1 MVLKSL
7 YTGAVVVTL
16 AAVGWFILPLV
27 YGVLIGVLAG
37 LGLIDGAGALSVVPL
52 ATVLG
57 VFVLVGWYVS

>member
-7 YTGAVVVTL
+7 YKGAAIL
-16 AAVGWFILPLV
+16 AVAGVAWFILPMV

-37 LGLIDGAGALSVVPL
+37 LGLIDGAGALSMVPL

-57 VFVLVGWYVS
+57 TFALVGWYVS